1 MEFTDE
7 EFIKPSVQLTEEQ
20 NFAFEKFKDGEN
32 IFITGPGG
40 TGKSLFIQNIVK
52 YANQLFKSDY
62 SKTNPDL
69 LNDFTSILDGNCIYL
84 PNFLLFLWFY
94 L

>member
-1 MEFTDE
+1 MKDNLHSNKIKMEFTDE

-52 YANQLFKSDY
+52 YAKSE
-62 SKTNPDL
+62 SKNIQVC
-69 LNDFTSILDGNCIYL
+69 N
-84 PNFLLFLWFY
+84 
-94 L
+94 